1 MTSYI
6 IALIVAGA
14 MILIAAL
21 ISSAI
26 QFKGGSHP
34 KDPGQRKT
42 WFWVIAVINPIVFF
56 ILGRFVL
63 APNPEDDQMVFD
75 EYMKV
80 LPIAT
85 GVGFVLYIVIGFVLS
100 KIFRHGKLGHWF

>member
-6 IALIVAGA
+6 IAAIVAGV

-21 ISSAI
+21 ISMAI
-26 QFKGGSHP
+26 KFEGGSRP
-34 KDPGQRKT
+34 KDPGKRKA
-42 WFWVIAVINPIVFF
+42 WFWIIAVLPPTVFF
-56 ILGRFVL
+56 ALGRFVL
-63 APNPEDDQMVFD
+63 VPNPLDDQMVYD

-85 GVGFVLYIVIGFVLS
+85 GVCFVIYLVVGFILS
-100 KIFRHGKLGHWF
+100 KIFKNGKLGHWF

>member
-6 IALIVAGA
+6 IAAIVTGA
-14 MILIAAL
+14 MILTAAL

-26 QFKGGSHP
+26 QYKGGA
-34 KDPGQRKT
+34 DPNDPRQRKT
-42 WFWVIAVINPIVFF
+42 WFWIIAILNPILFF
-56 ILGRFVL
+56 VLGRFVL
-63 APNPEDDQMVFD
+63 APNPDNDQMVYD

-85 GVGFVLYIVIGFVLS
+85 GVGFILYIAIGFVLS
-100 KIFRHGKLGHWF
+100 KVFKNGKLGHWF

>member
-6 IALIVAGA
+6 IAAIVAGA

-26 QFKGGSHP
+26 QYKGGSNP
-34 KDPGQRKT
+34 NDPRQRKT
-42 WFWVIAVINPIVFF
+42 WFWIIAILNPIVFF
-56 ILGRFVL
+56 LLGRFVL
-63 APNPEDDQMVFD
+63 APNANDDQMVYD

-85 GVGFVLYIVIGFVLS
+85 GVGFVLYIAIGFILS
-100 KIFRHGKLGHWF
+100 KIFRNGKLGHWF

>member
-6 IALIVAGA
+6 IAAIVAGA

-26 QFKGGSHP
+26 QYKGGTNP
-34 KDPGQRKT
+34 KDPRQRKT
-42 WFWVIAVINPIVFF
+42 WFWVIAILNPIIFF
-56 ILGRFVL
+56 LLGRFVL
-63 APNPEDDQMVFD
+63 APSANDDQMVYD

-85 GVGFVLYIVIGFVLS
+85 AVGFVLYIIIGFILS
-100 KIFRHGKLGHWF
+100 KVFKNGKLGHWF

>member
-6 IALIVAGA
+6 IAAIVAGA

-26 QFKGGSHP
+26 QYKGGANP
-34 KDPGQRKT
+34 NDPRQRKT
-42 WFWVIAVINPIVFF
+42 WFWIIAILNPIVFF
-56 ILGRFVL
+56 LLGRFVL
-63 APNPEDDQMVFD
+63 APNADDDQMVYD

-85 GVGFVLYIVIGFVLS
+85 GVCFVVYIIIGFVLS
-100 KIFRHGKLGHWF
+100 KIFRNGKLGHWF

>member
-6 IALIVAGA
+6 IAAIVSGT

-26 QFKGGSHP
+26 QYKGGNNP
-34 KDPGQRKT
+34 RDPQQRKA
-42 WFWVIAVINPIVFF
+42 WFWIIAILTPILFF
-56 ILGRFVL
+56 LLGRFVL
-63 APNPEDDQMVFD
+63 APNPENDQMVYD
-75 EYMKV
+75 DYMKV

-85 GVGFVLYIVIGFVLS
+85 GVGFILYIVIGFVLS
-100 KIFRHGKLGHWF
+100 KLFKNGKLGHWF

>member
-6 IALIVAGA
+6 IAAIVAGA

-26 QFKGGSHP
+26 QYKGGSNP
-34 KDPGQRKT
+34 KDPGQRRT
-42 WFWVIAVINPIVFF
+42 WFWIIAIINPILFF

-63 APNPEDDQMVFD
+63 APNPDDDQMVFD

-85 GVGFVLYIVIGFVLS
+85 SVGFALYIIIGFILS
-100 KIFRHGKLGHWF
+100 KIFKNGKLGHWF

>member
-6 IALIVAGA
+6 IAAIVAGA

-21 ISSAI
+21 ISTAI
-26 QFKGGSHP
+26 QYKGGSNP
-34 KDPGQRKT
+34 NDPRKRKT
-42 WFWVIAVINPIVFF
+42 CFWIIAILNPIIYFL
-56 ILGRFVL
+56 LGRFVL
-63 APNPEDDQMVFD
+63 APNPDNDQMVYD

-85 GVGFVLYIVIGFVLS
+85 AVGFILYIVVGFILS
-100 KIFRHGKLGHWF
+100 KIFKIGKLGHWF